1 MGTVFGAVK
10 GEDHMAGS
18 SVQQVNV
25 RAEAYGEPHV
35 HRRFNTGDDHD
46 VSIAG
51 HRQMA
56 GLASL
61 VGNPLHQRTRQG
73 EQVPQRLMLVRGFKQ
88 LEGELVALAGS
99 DFADVTALLKTHQH
113 AEEFAD
119 AAAQASRD
127 FAAREG
133 FGSMREQFQNVE
145 SLIQGGGSIAGS
157 LARFVNTRSKGMRG
171 GHESELAYYI
181 ISLMKTRFHI
191 YNDRRESQVTEASSS
206 SKTTLPLSGIIV
218 LDFSQFLSGSL
229 ATLRLADLGARVIKI
244 ERPGMGDLGRSLYLS
259 DTDIHGENTLFHA
272 INRNKESFAA
282 DLKNQQHR
290 KQLHRLMAHA
300 DVMVQNFRPGVM
312 ERLGFG
318 YEAVSNIN
326 PRIVY
331 GEVSGYGNAKA
342 WRERPGQDLLAQ
354 ARSGIM
360 WLSGNDGDPP
370 TPMALAIADML
381 AGHDLCEGILAC
393 LVRRGVT
400 GRGGLVET
408 SLLEALLDFQ
418 FEVLTTHMN
427 DGRRAPRRSAFRNA
441 HAYLAAPYGVYDTA
455 NGHLALAMT
464 PLPALGSLLD
474 LPELKEITDSAEGFR
489 RRDEIKAAIANRVKE
504 RTTEQWLEILNA
516 ADIWCAEV
524 LDWPKLFASEAFE
537 QLAMVQTLRNEEGV
551 KVLTT
556 RCPIRL
562 DGGFLKSK
570 RLAPKVGQHTDAI
583 RAEFNL

>member
-1 MGTVFGAVK
+1 
-10 GEDHMAGS
+10 
-18 SVQQVNV
+18 
-25 RAEAYGEPHV
+25 
-35 HRRFNTGDDHD
+35 
-46 VSIAG
+46 
-51 HRQMA
+51 MA

-61 VGNPLHQRTRQG
+61 VGNTLHQRTRQD
-73 EQVPQRLMLVRGFKQ
+73 EQVLQRLMLVRGFKQ
-88 LEGELVALAGS
+88 LEGELVALVGS
-99 DFADVTALLKTHQH
+99 DFADVTAFLKTHQH

-119 AAAQASRD
+119 AAAQAACD
-127 FAAREG
+127 FTASEG
-133 FGSMREQFQNVE
+133 FGSMCEQFQNVE

-157 LARFVNTRSKGMRG
+157 PARFVNTRSNGVRW
-171 GHESELAYYI
+171 GHKSELAYYI
-181 ISLMKTRFHI
+181 IFLMKIPFHI
-191 YNDRRESQVTEASSS
+191 YNNGPEERYVTEASSS
-206 SKTTLPLSGIIV
+206 SKTTLPLTGILV

-244 ERPGMGDLGRSLYLS
+244 ERPGTGDLGRSLYLS
-259 DTDIHGENTLFHA
+259 DTDVHGENTLFHA

-282 DLKNQQHR
+282 DLKNPQHQ
-290 KQLHRLMAHA
+290 KQLHRLISHA

-326 PRIVY
+326 PRLVY

-342 WRERPGQDLLAQ
+342 WRDRPGQDLLAQ

-381 AGHDLCEGILAC
+381 AGHNLGEGILAC

-400 GRGGLVET
+400 GRGGFVET
-408 SLLEALLDFQ
+408 SLIEALLDFQ

-427 DGRRAPRRSAFRNA
+427 DGRRAPRRSALRNA

-464 PLPALGSLLD
+464 HLPTLGSLLD
-474 LPELKEITDSAEGFR
+474 LPELTEITDSAEGFR
-489 RRDEIKAAIANRVKE
+489 RRDEIKGAIANRVKE
-504 RTTEQWLEILNA
+504 HTTEHWLEILNA

-524 LDWPKLFASEAFE
+524 LDWPKLFASVAFE
-537 QLAMVQTLRNEEGV
+537 QLAMVQTLGNDKGV

-562 DGGFLKSK
+562 DGSVLNSE
-570 RLAPKVGQHTDAI
+570 RLAPKVGQHTDAV
-583 RAEFNL
+583 RQEFDL